1 MVIIPSQNQLNAS
14 VTNFFNNESSISEDS
29 HYQNEK
35 PLAKTRIMKKYE
47 TPESI
52 NSESTYKIEN
62 SYRREKD
69 LAVDSYKLK

>member
-47 TPESI
+47 TPESTH
-52 NSESTYKIEN
+52 SESTYKIEN